1 MKVWE
6 WIRMSNHVERSTTE
20 EGQKMW
26 QINIQGSNTADYSD
40 VENIAS
46 VKAVYEDDPESA
58 GLTISVVHHYEDA
71 KKNVTVIKLVQEA
84 REVIKGVFAD
94 DMRIKKT

>member
-6 WIRMSNHVERSTTE
+6 WIRMNTQVERSITE
-20 EGQKMW
+20 AGHKTW

-46 VKAVYEDDPESA
+46 VKAVYEIGPESA
-58 GLTISVVHHYEDA
+58 DLTITVDYHYEDA
-71 KKNVTVIKLVQEA
+71 KQNVTVRKLVEEA
-84 REVIKGVFAD
+84 REEIKGVFAD
-94 DMRIKKT
+94 DMEVK